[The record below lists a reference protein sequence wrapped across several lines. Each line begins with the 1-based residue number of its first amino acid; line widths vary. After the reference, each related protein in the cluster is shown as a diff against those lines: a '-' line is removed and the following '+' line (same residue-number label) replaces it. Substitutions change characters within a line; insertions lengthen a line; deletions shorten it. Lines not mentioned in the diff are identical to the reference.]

1 MVLGW
6 SAQLFGQGAKMQV
19 SRRNILQGMSA
30 ALGLTAAGWG
40 SVALAETREKARD
53 LGLKITGIKTFLVAP
68 RSIFVK
74 VYTNQG
80 LTGLGVALQ
89 TSKEAA
95 TAAAILENERVLLGR
110 DPTRIEALWQELYQS
125 PRWRGGPLTAA
136 ISALDIAFWDI
147 LGQATG
153 QPIYKLLGGPVRDSI
168 RIYASAM
175 DMTPAEYERQKAQGI
190 TATRVQAPKGSVS
203 RMIETTR
210 RWREIVGPDHE
221 LAVHM
226 DGTLSTRE
234 AMQYLHGVED
244 LNLLWVEEPIQMDD
258 IEDWA
263 MLRSRTTTPL
273 ATGERVLTKWGY
285 APYLNRHLIDFAQP
299 DLCACGGITEARK
312 IAAMAEANRIDLAPH
327 GPHETAGALVNF
339 HFDAATPNFFAQEVR
354 DYSSQFE
361 LDLHQ
366 GLVPQIAKGFCAL
379 PDRPGLGTVLD
390 EKVAAKRP
398 YAPLTRSG
406 DVRAF

>member
-1 MVLGW
+1 M
-6 SAQLFGQGAKMQV
+6 QLTRRQAMWGATAA
-19 SRRNILQGMSA
+19 IGAA
-30 ALGLTAAGWG
+30 AL
-40 SVALAETREKARD
+40 SVADDALAESRAKARA
-53 LGLKITGIKTFLVAP
+53 LGLKITGLKTFLVAP
-68 RSIFVK
+68 RSVFVK

-89 TSKEAA
+89 TSKELA
-95 TAAAILENERVLLGR
+95 TAAAIMENERILIGR
-110 DPTRIEALWQELYQS
+110 DPTHIEALWQELYQV

-147 LGQATG
+147 LGQALG
-153 QPIYKLLGGPVRDSI
+153 QPIYQLLGGAVRDSI
-168 RIYASAM
+168 RIYGSAM
-175 DMTPAEYERQKAQGI
+175 EMNPAEYERQKAQGI
-190 TATRVQAPKGSVS
+190 TATRVQAPRGSVAA
-203 RMIETTR
+203 MIATTR

-221 LAVHM
+221 LAIHM

-263 MLRSRTTTPL
+263 MLRARTTTPL

-285 APYLNRHLIDFAQP
+285 APYLSRHLIDFAQP

-312 IAAMAEANRIDLAPH
+312 IAALAETNRIQIAPH

-339 HFDAATPNFFAQEVR
+339 HFDAATPNVFAQEVR
-354 DYSSQFE
+354 DYTSQFE
-361 LDLHQ
+361 LDLHE
-366 GLVPQIAKGFCAL
+366 GMVPQIANGFCAL
-379 PDRPGLGTVLD
+379 PDRPGLGTVLN
-390 EKVAAKRP
+390 EKVAARQP
-398 YAPLTRSG
+398 YVPLTRSG
-406 DVRAF
+406 EARAF

>member
-1 MVLGW
+1 MQW
-6 SAQLFGQGAKMQV
+6 TRRQAIWGA
-19 SRRNILQGMSA
+19 SA
-30 ALGLTAAGWG
+30 AIGAAAL
-40 SVALAETREKARD
+40 SATDAALAESRAKART
-53 LGLKITGIKTFLVAP
+53 LGLRITGLKTFLVAP
-68 RSIFVK
+68 RSVFVK

-89 TSKEAA
+89 TSKELA
-95 TAAAILENERVLLGR
+95 TAAAIMENERVLIGR
-110 DPTRIEALWQELYQS
+110 DPTRIEALWQELYQA

-147 LGQATG
+147 LGQALG
-153 QPIYKLLGGPVRDSI
+153 QPIHQLLGGPVRDAI
-168 RIYASAM
+168 RIYGSAM

-190 TATRVQAPKGSVS
+190 TATRVQAPRGSVAA
-203 RMIETTR
+203 MIATTR

-221 LAVHM
+221 LAIHM

-234 AMQYLHGVED
+234 ALQYLHGVED

-263 MLRSRTTTPL
+263 MLRARTTTPL

-285 APYLNRHLIDFAQP
+285 APYLSRHLIDFAQP

-312 IAAMAEANRIDLAPH
+312 IAALAETNRIQIAPH

-361 LDLHQ
+361 LDLHE
-366 GLVPQIAKGFCAL
+366 GLVPQIANGFCAL
-379 PDRPGLGTVLD
+379 PDRPGLGTVLN
-390 EKVAAKRP
+390 ERVAARQP
-398 YAPLTRSG
+398 YVPLTRSG
-406 DVRAF
+406 DNRAF